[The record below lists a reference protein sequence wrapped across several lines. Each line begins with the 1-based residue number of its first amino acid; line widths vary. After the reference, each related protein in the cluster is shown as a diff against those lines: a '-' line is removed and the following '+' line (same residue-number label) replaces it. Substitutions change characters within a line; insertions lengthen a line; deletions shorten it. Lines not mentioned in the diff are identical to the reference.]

1 MRKRNVSALLD
12 TTTVPVNS
20 LVRVILLVLEMV
32 SANGLPA
39 VACASASKIQLKD
52 FGVVQP
58 AVFVTSRTTTPR
70 TARHPVPP
78 SKAECATTMDFAT
91 TESASAIDAIPTTSN
106 TVVSP
111 AKHLLLVSVVAAKPV
126 KNVLVSTAR
135 TISEPAIVL
144 PPAAL
149 LSPTL
154 ILPSPVPE
162 TAAALKERIKSANA
176 SATPATLVL
185 TAEENV
191 LKWANCHV
199 EDLIEECVK

>member
-1 MRKRNVSALLD
+1 
-12 TTTVPVNS
+12 
-20 LVRVILLVLEMV
+20 
-32 SANGLPA
+32 
-39 VACASASKIQLKD
+39 
-52 FGVVQP
+52 
-58 AVFVTSRTTTPR
+58 
-70 TARHPVPP
+70 
-78 SKAECATTMDFAT
+78 MDFAT

-111 AKHLLLVSVVAAKPV
+111 VKLLLLVLVVAAKPA